1 MTGRKRAGLDLSEF
15 EPKASVGASK
25 PALAAAI
32 AREEGFVSRSSAPAS
47 RRGRRL
53 VRQPIDITEEL
64 RAWLKEQAHRRGV
77 TVRAVILDALK
88 DKGAPVDEEDLVD
101 RRRTF

>member
-1 MTGRKRAGLDLSEF
+1 MTSRKRAGLDLTPF
-15 EPKASVGASK
+15 EPKAPLGAPK

-47 RRGRRL
+47 RRERRM

-64 RAWLKEQAHRRGV
+64 RAWLKEEAHRRGV
-77 TVRAVILDALK
+77 TIRAVILDALK
-88 DKGAPVDEEDLVD
+88 DKGAPVDEGDLVD
-101 RRRTF
+101 RRRTY